1 MGTAVAV
8 ATRLDDPLGQAMS
21 LRRLALA
28 CYFTADYDRSRA
40 LLESCLL
47 LYQRVGN
54 RSGEAIAQRNL
65 SIVAE
70 ARGRHADALGH
81 TEKALFLFQANGHQL
96 GEAASLGDVGW
107 YRALLGDH
115 QQARATCQQALILS
129 AKLGGCRFE
138 AAIRDTL
145 GYIELQ
151 LGNFAQAAAYF
162 EAALLDAE
170 RYFDALLEAV
180 IFIHLGD
187 ARHAAGELPQARQ
200 AWQQAL
206 AIYEDIDHPGAGKV
220 RAKLAGMESH
230 RTMRSLQVHNP
241 PVRPGDTDRVGVRR
255 FPIRA
260 VRLFTASQSM
270 WWAAVEIGDLIAPG
284 VIAPDGRIADYT
296 SLAAALHAESDPL
309 AKDAGGIWKATPPL
323 RHRGDPPDVS
333 PYAPSVADRRA
344 MWRWLREWQCWEG
357 RLQPWKP

>member
-1 MGTAVAV
+1 MLLRPEEEPLALAPPGPGTRPERPAGYRQALAWFTAEHQVLLAAVAQAAGAAADRRAWQLPCTMAEYLCLRGRRHEQGTVMGTAVAV

-40 LLESCLL
+40 LLERCLL

-54 RSGEAIAQRNL
+54 RTGEAIAQRNL

-70 ARGRHADALGH
+70 AQGRHADALGH
-81 TEKALFLFQANGHQL
+81 TEKALFLFQANGHEL

-115 QQARATCQQALILS
+115 QQARASCEQALTLS
-129 AKLGGCRFE
+129 AELGGCRFE
-138 AAIRDTL
+138 AAIRATL

-180 IFIHLGD
+180 VLIHLGE

-200 AWQQAL
+200 AWQQVL

-220 RAKLAGMESH
+220 RAKLASTE
-230 RTMRSLQVHNP
+230 
-241 PVRPGDTDRVGVRR
+241 
-255 FPIRA
+255 
-260 VRLFTASQSM
+260 
-270 WWAAVEIGDLIAPG
+270 AA
-284 VIAPDGRIADYT
+284 
-296 SLAAALHAESDPL
+296 
-309 AKDAGGIWKATPPL
+309 
-323 RHRGDPPDVS
+323 
-333 PYAPSVADRRA
+333 
-344 MWRWLREWQCWEG
+344 QN
-357 RLQPWKP
+357 